1 MFTYTKATENKMNKQ
16 QLIEKQVTEMVCK
29 ALFDLESKLV
39 TKFDI
44 ESLDAY
50 IDGEKY
56 NKVVDK
62 LIKMYTTTA
71 IAEVEATK

>member
-1 MFTYTKATENKMNKQ
+1 MNKQ
-16 QLIEKQVTEMVCK
+16 QLIEQQVTDMVCK

-39 TKFDI
+39 TKFNID
-44 ESLDAY
+44 SFDAY

>member
-1 MFTYTKATENKMNKQ
+1 MLTYTNKTEQQMNKQ
-16 QLIEKQVTEMVCK
+16 QLIETQVTDMVCK

-39 TKFDI
+39 TKFNID
-44 ESLDAY
+44 SFDAY

>member
-56 NKVVDK
+56 NKVIDK
-62 LIKMYTTTA
+62 MIKMYITA
-71 IAEVEATK
+71 AVQ

>member
-1 MFTYTKATENKMNKQ
+1 MNKQ

-39 TKFDI
+39 TKCNI

-56 NKVVDK
+56 NKVIDK
-62 LIKMYTTTA
+62 MIKMYITA
-71 IAEVEATK
+71 AVAETEGAK

>member
-1 MFTYTKATENKMNKQ
+1 MNKQ